1 MLCQD
6 ESGQANA
13 AVVPSRLKVV
23 STDVYRQTTQEERN
37 FYHDSG
43 SGSFL
48 EMIFGRY
55 LHKKEKEKKRFLFEK
70 RLALNLKK

>member
-55 LHKKEKEKKRFLFEK
+55 SHKKEKKQMIFVRKTFGFK
-70 RLALNLKK
+70 S